1 MPGNLQRFE
10 SSSRLHFNQNQ
21 PTMKHYAVTFEFMEF
36 GHKCK
41 TTWGGPAKSKE
52 DAEKIARDWYG
63 FEKDN
68 IPVLS
73 CTVEEL

>member
-1 MPGNLQRFE
+1 
-10 SSSRLHFNQNQ
+10 
-21 PTMKHYAVTFEFMEF
+21 MKHYAVTFEFMEF
-36 GHKCK
+36 GHRHK